1 MSRAAAKLRTA
12 PWWAL
17 ALIASTSSLC
27 MGLATPPSG
36 PAWLV
41 WFGWIPMVL
50 VLRVSTHRRARSL
63 FPLGIIGGLCT
74 GLVGF
79 PWIAET
85 LVRFGDFPVPLA
97 WFGLVVFAT
106 WTAVPFGVWAIGVAK
121 GPQRGWAAYVWPM
134 ALWVCVNDLWPALF
148 PYTPMIGLAQQAEW
162 IQAAEI
168 GGVPLVEAQTIAVGI
183 LVADAILGR
192 ERVLWMGGRAGPPPP
207 ERSSVEFPALA
218 VGQSP
223 PRAGGAARAWLRVG
237 IAIAIPVLSFV
248 LGAWRIAT
256 IDAEAAQA
264 RVVRF
269 GVLQPNTALFAERRG
284 DKMMRLW
291 THSALAQREGAQVI
305 VWPEAGIYPW
315 VVERPWTRDFRG
327 PRQVLAAHRLP
338 TILGV
343 ATRAQGDPYE
353 WNTVVIMNADGEVTG
368 SFDKTVLVPFG
379 EYVPIV
385 DPTWAQSYIPAMSHN
400 YAGEAPA
407 RFEVDLVGDGET
419 FHAGPLICYEDIFP
433 GFARDVAVQ
442 DGGIEVFVNVT
453 IDTWFGDTAE
463 PWEHLALAQFRSV
476 EHRIPMVRSVAA
488 GTSSVVD
495 TAGRVAAALPVRAP
509 TREES
514 VEAERLVVDVAL
526 PRNTAESPTI
536 FSRVGWLLR
545 WLCIA
550 IGVLAPLVAFVRGRF
565 VSRAAGV

>member
-1 MSRAAAKLRTA
+1 LSHADVAAKLRQA

-17 ALIASTSSLC
+17 ALIALTSSLC

-41 WFGWIPMVL
+41 WLGWIPLVL

-63 FPLGIIGGLCT
+63 FALGIIGGLCT

-97 WFGLVVFAT
+97 YFGLVVFAT

-134 ALWVCVNDLWPALF
+134 ALWVCANDLWPALF

-183 LVADAILGR
+183 LVADAILDR
-192 ERVLWMGGRAGPPPP
+192 ERR
-207 ERSSVEFPALA
+207 
-218 VGQSP
+218 
-223 PRAGGAARAWLRVG
+223 WLRVG
-237 IAIAIPVLSFV
+237 IAIAIPVLSFL
-248 LGAWRIAT
+248 LGSWRIAT
-256 IDAEAAQA
+256 VDAHAAQA

-291 THSALAQREGAQVI
+291 KHSALAQREGAQVI

-315 VVERPWTRDFRG
+315 VVERPWTRDFSG

-343 ATRAQGDPYE
+343 ATRAPGDPYE

-509 TREES
+509 TREQS

-536 FSRVGWLLR
+536 FSRVGWLLQ

-550 IGVLAPLVAFVRGRF
+550 IGLLAPLVAFGRRRF
-565 VSRAAGV
+565 ASRSLYSPEPSDR